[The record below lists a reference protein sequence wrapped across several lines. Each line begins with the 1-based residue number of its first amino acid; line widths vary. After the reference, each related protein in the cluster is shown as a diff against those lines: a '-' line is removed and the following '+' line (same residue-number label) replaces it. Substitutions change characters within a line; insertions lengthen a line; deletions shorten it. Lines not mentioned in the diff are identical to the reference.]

1 MTQPEMTNSRGEPLW
16 LPLATDLIARLRLHH
31 AGRDHLIADVAPS
44 ALNAEMAA
52 DESLSAVFARFQKDQ
67 ADAEQH
73 LSEPWAP
80 IPARQILTAMRL
92 AAAFGSIDAFQDA
105 QQSRA
110 VTIVTDFTLSDLDLV
125 DQVLRGCF
133 PTARWT
139 LLSPG
144 LTDGAVSKTG
154 TARFRSS
161 IEVAMDAITP
171 TLILVPEGVKMPD
184 YLRHADLPCVRL
196 PSVTRN
202 IVVAHLRTGDLGDRL
217 TDEDAFRQAL
227 PDDAQLASL
236 DTARICM
243 ALRAPDPDGVIKR
256 LVAMTQADNPHL
268 PRLEEMTGDTRAL
281 AAARRLVAD
290 LQLWKDGTVAWSE
303 LSRSILFYGPPGTG
317 KTWLARAM
325 GASAGIACVTGS
337 FAEWQAAG
345 HLGDMLRE
353 MRKTFAEARRLAPS
367 ILFID
372 EIDAVGS
379 RDSGDRHNSNYRTQV
394 INGFLGEMNS
404 IAQQEG
410 VIVVGAC
417 NSIDRIDPAVLRAGR
432 FDIKCEVP
440 MPDADQIASLLR
452 RQLHAQIPDPELMTL
467 SRAAVGHSLAA
478 IDAAIRA
485 ARSDARHH
493 HVALTSAL
501 LREHLAIAAG
511 DDDPRIL
518 WRVALHEAGHAV
530 VTVALG
536 LGQITRMTLTVHK
549 GEIHHR
555 RAASESLLADIEA
568 DICCD
573 LAGRAAERLV
583 LGTISAGAGGP
594 VQSDLAM
601 ATVRALKIET
611 AYGLGMDGPV
621 WMEAPPAQ
629 MLQNSHLRDRVR
641 QRIDHA
647 EKRAGKILAAHR
659 SALEALAREL
669 MAERSLGGDRIAAQL
684 KGVGGAEK
692 AAGGPPF
699 SEGQNTGESN
709 QPSMT
714 QTE

>member
-1 MTQPEMTNSRGEPLW
+1 MTQPDMTISRDQPSW

-31 AGRDHLIADVAPS
+31 AGRDHLISDAAPS
-44 ALNAEMAA
+44 ALEAEMAD
-52 DESLSAVFARFQKDQ
+52 DETLSAVFARFQKDQ
-67 ADAEQH
+67 ADSEQH
-73 LSEPWAP
+73 VSAPWAP
-80 IPARQILTAMRL
+80 IPARQVLIATRL
-92 AAAFGSIDAFQDA
+92 AAAFGTINAIQEA

-110 VTIVTDFTLSDLDLV
+110 VTLVTDIALSDLDLV
-125 DQVLRGCF
+125 DHVLMGCF
-133 PTARWT
+133 PKARWT
-139 LLSPG
+139 LLTPS
-144 LTDGAVSKTG
+144 LTDGAVSKTSE
-154 TARFRSS
+154 ARFRFN
-161 IEVAMDAITP
+161 IDAAMDDIAP
-171 TLILVPEGVKMPD
+171 RLILVPAGVHMPE
-184 YLRHADLPCVRL
+184 YLRHVDLPCFSL
-196 PSVTRN
+196 PSVTRD
-202 IVVAHLRTGDLGDRL
+202 IVVAHLRTGDLGDSL

-227 PDDAQLASL
+227 PDDAQLAAL

-243 ALRAPDPDGVIKR
+243 ALRAPDLDGVIKR
-256 LVAMTQADNPHL
+256 LTAITQLDTTHI
-268 PRLEEMTGDTRAL
+268 PRLEEMTGDTPAL
-281 AAARRLVAD
+281 MAARRLIAD

-353 MRKTFAEARRLAPS
+353 MRKTFADARHQTPC

-379 RDSGDRHNSNYRTQV
+379 RDSGETRNSNYRTQV

-404 IAQQEG
+404 IALEEG

-417 NSIDRIDPAVLRAGR
+417 NDIDRIDPAVLRAGR
-432 FDIKCEVP
+432 FDIKCVVP
-440 MPDADQIASLLR
+440 MPDADQLLGLLR
-452 RQLHAQIPDPELMTL
+452 RQLQGQIPDPDLMTL
-467 SRAAVGHSLAA
+467 SRAAVGHSPAT

-485 ARSDARHH
+485 ARSEARHQG
-493 HVALTSAL
+493 VALTPAL
-501 LREHLAIAAG
+501 LRQHLAITAG
-511 DDDPRIL
+511 DDDVRIL

-530 VTVALG
+530 VACALG
-536 LGQITRMTLTVHK
+536 LGQITRMTLNVHG
-549 GEIHHR
+549 GEIHR
-555 RAASESLLADIEA
+555 RRVASESLLADIEA
-568 DICCD
+568 DICYD

-594 VQSDLAM
+594 VQSDLAT
-601 ATVRALKIET
+601 ATDSALKIET

-621 WMEAPPAQ
+621 WLEASPAL
-629 MLQNSHLRDRVR
+629 MLQNTHLRDRVR

-659 SALEALAREL
+659 STLEALAREL
-669 MAERSLGGDRIAAQL
+669 MAERSLGTDRIAAQL
-684 KGVGGAEK
+684 KGMAVANGPAGNARSSDGMDDGGSA
-692 AAGGPPF
+692 
-699 SEGQNTGESN
+699 
-709 QPSMT
+709 MT